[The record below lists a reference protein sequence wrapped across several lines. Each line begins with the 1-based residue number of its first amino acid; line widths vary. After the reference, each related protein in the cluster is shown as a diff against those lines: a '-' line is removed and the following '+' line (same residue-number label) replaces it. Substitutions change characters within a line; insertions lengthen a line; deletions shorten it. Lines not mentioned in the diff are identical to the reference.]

1 MTSRRST
8 QSVTQRSTRQSE
20 LHKARRP
27 RRLVAPK
34 TVDDAVGL
42 SRKEERELRRALYA
56 SLHESRRPRTPQ
68 LEEESSTS
76 EEIPKLRKST
86 RHIVSPQAYPAGVK
100 DGSQASSTNNMDE
113 SSQDSVL
120 SSVAS
125 SHEFKKKIHAQRK
138 FAQGCSLPSTPG
150 GSPGKKAPNSPQSLL
165 NRVPKTEDFLTF
177 LCLRGSRLLPPNLD
191 YFNFARDE
199 SSMEEGSS
207 RPRTPVPGEQG
218 AQSEQTREST
228 PESSSS
234 GSNVNEEL
242 VEITSPLSTPFRL
255 LAASRKAARASAGTP
270 ETARG
275 IVSLRQGLT
284 RKVLHSGSTPP
295 SQHSKKYLYTP
306 EKTPSPSGPRLVFG
320 DFTPAKKSASVKCL
334 PSSFLRFSPA
344 GKLALERNGNS
355 PGLTPYKTPAAP
367 SPLRTSKIRGSHC
380 QGQGQQQ
387 RVPTGT
393 FKPVE
398 PDQSRGKREVRSCSS
413 SPVRRVLE
421 GASKKL
427 RKSQGPETRQRALKT
442 TTTTTG
448 GRGLDRRRD
457 ERARNSH
464 RTNTIRTT
472 TTTRRKVNSRRTS
485 SSARKTPQNNSS
497 SIRAPKVKPKRRSSL
512 RLKTLAK
519 ILGRKRPNYSLVLSG
534 YADMEEY
541 EEEQKKKAAK
551 SALAKAKAEA
561 RARAS
566 AKHAAASKK
575 AKGPER
581 MTTRSST
588 ATGKETE
595 DKEKGR
601 RSSTGRETEER
612 RASERDRSGLLAMK
626 RSLSVGKDSEER
638 RPEGQKGGGGGVS
651 LKRPLSSSSAGRKD
665 PSALA
670 TIIETKRLKREGGRE
685 EGRDR
690 EVGRTPGNH
699 GGGARERKAVSA
711 SPQQAR
717 KVTPKKTTPEKPA
730 APSSPEVGL
739 SHLEQVPTFHPTEDE
754 FLDPIGY
761 IESIS
766 EKAEAFG
773 MCRIVPPA
781 SWKMESKVNEEI
793 RFTTQTQHLHRL
805 FNRWGSIVE
814 QTRAIVHHLRDII
827 NPQNS
832 CTPQIGGVEVD
843 LPQLYHMIRD
853 LGGLQNIV
861 DKKQWVKVADA
872 MRIPKAAHDRV
883 TRLYDVYCKFVLPF
897 AMLSEA
903 ERQQT
908 QKDAQMHYE
917 LSSAEEDAILKGKS
931 MTLGTF
937 SRIARNVQSMWF
949 KEQPNPEMVEAAYW
963 KIVEEG
969 KSHVAVQCAHVNT
982 RTQSTAFPLRRESPY
997 FRHNWNLNNL
1007 PDNKKCILKCLGPVS
1022 GATIPT
1028 LHVGMLFSTSC
1039 WSTDPHRL
1047 PYVQYLHSGASTV
1060 WYCIPKSEGEK
1071 FHETMRELCPTLIH
1085 NDPIWLSED
1094 TAMVNPDTLK
1104 AKGVRV
1110 VRCVQQP
1117 RQFVVVFPDVYTATV
1132 SCGYNVSESVHYATT
1147 DWLSVGL
1154 EAAKALCQSGE
1165 KELFSVDTLVCGL
1178 CQDSSDLDTLTAA
1191 LPLLQIIVDRELE
1204 ERRQLSLAGLKCERR
1219 LAVEDSPGISA
1230 SLARKRSHDLTEDSA
1245 CEVCY
1250 RICYLSMV
1258 LNEHDEQ
1265 ILCLEHGL
1273 RHVQRKRHVKAAKL
1287 FYRYTE
1293 EELTEL
1299 VQSTTERLAALT
1311 AGAGSSVMAKKRTL
1325 KKQDSK
1331 S

>member
-284 RKVLHSGSTPP
+284 RK
-295 SQHSKKYLYTP
+295 
-306 EKTPSPSGPRLVFG
+306 
-320 DFTPAKKSASVKCL
+320 
-334 PSSFLRFSPA
+334 
-344 GKLALERNGNS
+344 
-355 PGLTPYKTPAAP
+355 
-367 SPLRTSKIRGSHC
+367 
-380 QGQGQQQ
+380 

-1258 LNEHDEQ
+1258 GGRKDRVLNEHDEQ